1 MVLKCLVAIERE
13 MSVSKSVVQAVKSDV
28 VKSEL
33 SEVAVAAHTGVRAK
47 GSKKHTAPKQG
58 GRVRPASQSGKHI
71 KVADLNKVR
80 DELREVQSELEGVLR
95 QRDRSA
101 QDLIDTKAALANT
114 KAALAN
120 EQSTRNQD
128 RADLEA
134 LTVQLEAM
142 RARNHS
148 LQIDL
153 EWATQLRKS
162 DATPP
167 TCLRSRPRGRL

>member
-1 MVLKCLVAIERE
+1 MVLKCLVAIKRE

-80 DELREVQSELEGVLR
+80 DELREVQSELEGALR

-101 QDLIDTKAALANT
+101 QDLIDTKAALANEQ
-114 KAALAN
+114 AA
-120 EQSTRNQD
+120 RNQD
-128 RADLEA
+128 RTDLEA

-162 DATPP
+162 DGTPP

>member
-101 QDLIDTKAALANT
+101 QDLIDTKAALAN
-114 KAALAN
+114 
-120 EQSTRNQD
+120 EQATRNQD
-128 RADLEA
+128 RTDLEA

>member
-1 MVLKCLVAIERE
+1 MVLKCLVAIKRE

-101 QDLIDTKAALANT
+101 QDLIDTKAALAN
-114 KAALAN
+114 
-120 EQSTRNQD
+120 EQATRNQD
-128 RADLEA
+128 RTDLEA

-142 RARNHS
+142 RARNH
-148 LQIDL
+148 
-153 EWATQLRKS
+153 
-162 DATPP
+162 
-167 TCLRSRPRGRL
+167 